1 MSTPTSGGD
10 VPIRSV
16 DRFLAFTALGLA
28 AAAIVCFFVVIIAR
42 PAGVTDFS
50 EGIWPLIVL
59 FPAIAL
65 PLAFLL
71 IVALLIVSFVR
82 RARANREG

>member
-1 MSTPTSGGD
+1 
-10 VPIRSV
+10 
-16 DRFLAFTALGLA
+16 
-28 AAAIVCFFVVIIAR
+28 
-42 PAGVTDFS
+42 VTDFS

-65 PLAFLL
+65 PLAFVM
-71 IVALLIVSFVR
+71 IVVLLIVSFVR